1 MGRDV
6 QGTRA
11 VGHLPG
17 YLDPIPTADHR
28 NQLYLLL
35 VSDIPGYH
43 HPYVMLTSIR
53 STPTLFKRGGLDPE
67 AANLATAG
75 VGVVLFIT
83 AWIPV
88 LYFDRFG
95 RKTWLQIGTVGM
107 FAALIGIATLL
118 RHAESHPGDPSNNAI
133 IAFPYLFYLFFNMS
147 WSSGSWTY
155 AAEIFPISL
164 RVGLSIMPVLITV
177 KR

>member
-1 MGRDV
+1 
-6 QGTRA
+6 
-11 VGHLPG
+11 
-17 YLDPIPTADHR
+17 
-28 NQLYLLL
+28 
-35 VSDIPGYH
+35 
-43 HPYVMLTSIR
+43 MLTSIR
-53 STPTLFKRGGLDPE
+53 SAPTLFQRGGLDPG

-88 LYFDRFG
+88 LYFDKLG

-107 FAALIGIATLL
+107 FIALLGIATLL
-118 RHAESHPGDPSNNAI
+118 RHAESHPGDASNNAI
-133 IAFPYLFYLFFNMS
+133 VAFPYLFYLFFNMS

-164 RVGLSIMPVLITV
+164 RVSLLTMPDIVSAD
-177 KR
+177 